1 MVIAYRKKQGERT
14 TTVTIIHAK
23 KPFGMS
29 SNDSLK
35 LEALRVAQAEL
46 SSGDTTG
53 KVFMQASPG
62 AAMFLA
68 DRKVAKEKVA
78 AEIRQIVLG
87 EVGGGDGKTKLR

>member
-1 MVIAYRKKQGERT
+1 MVLSC
-14 TTVTIIHAK
+14 TIK

-29 SNDSLK
+29 SDDSLR

-53 KVFMQASPG
+53 KVFIQASPG
-62 AAMFLA
+62 AAMFLT
-68 DRKVAKEKVA
+68 DREAAKKKVA

-87 EVGGGDGKTKLR
+87 EVGTGEDETKLR